1 MRTHTSID
9 THVHV
14 NIYITFLIDFRY
26 YLGHPTVWSKQRKRQ
41 IFATPSKRN
50 DQVEDNFSLRE
61 PSSTW
66 SSSATAQS
74 CGSANLAVLVTTGG
88 KGELRLHPAP
98 AAWLEQRQCCR
109 CQILLLAGHSV
120 LCTTVIQR
128 HTTWLLQSLIKVPGN

>member
-1 MRTHTSID
+1 MHTHTSID
-9 THVHV
+9 THIHV
-14 NIYITFLIDFRY
+14 YICITFLIDIRY
-26 YLGHPTVWSKQRKRQ
+26 YLGHPTVWSKQRSRQ

-88 KGELRLHPAP
+88 KGGAEAP
-98 AAWLEQRQCCR
+98 SSPSCM
-109 CQILLLAGHSV
+109 AGAKAV
-120 LCTTVIQR
+120 L
-128 HTTWLLQSLIKVPGN
+128 